1 VNNLHR
7 AISYAFAVLL
17 IAGITSQAIAGD
29 KKINIKDVPA
39 AALKAFKAAFPK
51 VTVNA
56 YIEETEDDNT
66 FFEFETVEGT
76 TKRDILYKSDGTLV
90 EVEEIL
96 TPATVPTEI
105 AKVITD
111 DMPKAKIVGGEKTTK
126 DTDVT
131 YEMNFTVGKRT
142 GKVVLSADGKI
153 IKKEMKKAKKEKKE
167 EKEEKQ
173 EKDSK

>member
-1 VNNLHR
+1 MKSLYR
-7 AISYAFAVLL
+7 AISYALAVLL
-17 IAGITSQAIAGD
+17 IAGITPQAFAGD
-29 KKINIKDVPA
+29 KKISKKDVPA
-39 AALKAFKAAFPK
+39 AALKAFEAAFPK
-51 VTVNA
+51 VKVNA
-56 YIEETEDDNT
+56 YIKETEDSKI

-105 AKVITD
+105 AKAITA

-126 DTDVT
+126 GTDVT
-131 YEMNFTVGKRT
+131 YEVKITVGKKM

-153 IKKEMKKAKKEKKE
+153 IKKTAIR
-167 EKEEKQ
+167 
-173 EKDSK
+173 